1 VLRAALQR
9 ILGVDVVVVVVVAA
23 AAAILTHPEGSVL
36 LELGDPALGDV
47 EDVAMPTDPGR
58 VGAASSIP

>member
-9 ILGVDVVVVVVVAA
+9 ILGVDVVVVVV
-23 AAAILTHPEGSVL
+23 AAILTHPEGSVL